1 MFQKTET
8 ALHFILTVLVS
19 FQNIFSEMQK
29 TLSLFF
35 FLFSLICFSQENT
48 ATKKLIGF
56 VNPFIGTGGHGH
68 TYPGATMPF
77 GMMQLSPDTR
87 LDGWDGCSGYHYSD
101 EYIYG
106 FSHTHL
112 SGTGVSDYGDVLLM
126 PTNSINFSNGADG
139 SSGYRAHFSHENETA
154 SPGYYKVLLDET
166 NIETELTVSK
176 RSGIHHYTFPKD
188 SKQIVILDLEHRD
201 KVLSLEINVISDTEI
216 SGHRHSDAWAKDQ
229 RLFYNIQFSRP
240 YKKLEYYSPFGG
252 QGDNPTKAAF
262 EFDPSDGNEL
272 EVKVAISAVDEAG
285 ARKNLETE
293 IGDKSF
299 QQVKEEA
306 ETAWEKQLKKIEID
320 ASATLSNQS
329 SPNRGLSG
337 AEAHNDQK
345 TIFYTALYHTMLAPN
360 LYQDVDGRYRGM
372 DLEIH
377 QSHDFE
383 NYTVFSLWDTYRAA
397 HPLYTIIEKERTNDF
412 INSLLAK
419 YDEGG
424 ILPIWPLA
432 ANYTGCMIGYHAVP
446 VIADAYLK
454 GIRGYDTEK
463 AFRALKHSAVQD
475 HLGLKSYKEFG
486 FIPVEEESES
496 VSKTLEYAYD
506 DWAIAEMAKAMGKT
520 EDYRLFTERAQY
532 YKNVYDPETKFMRGR
547 FRNTW
552 FAPFDP
558 YEVNFNYTE
567 ANSWQY
573 SFYVP
578 QDISGLINLMGGKAE
593 FEKQLDKLFTAKQET
608 SGREQA
614 DITGLIG
621 QYAHGNEPSH
631 HMAYLYNFVNKPTKT
646 QGKVHQILNELYQNA
661 PDGISGNED
670 CGQMSAW
677 YVFSALGFYPVTPA
691 SNQYIIG
698 TPLFESVAIN
708 LEGGKKFEI
717 EAQNVSNKNFYIAS
731 ATLNGKPLKRSFIY
745 HSEIMDG
752 GKLVFNMIG
761 KPSNWA
767 TKDEEIPKTE
777 LTENLIIPSPY
788 IAKGDVAFKNQTE
801 ISLGVVSPKTDIY
814 YSLNDSD
821 FKKYSD
827 PFTISEESVLK
838 TYAEKLP
845 LQPSAR
851 NLGKRSSL
859 LTTHFYKTDPNLSIT
874 LETEYAN
881 QYNGGGK
888 NALIDGIHGANDF
901 RTGTWQGYH
910 DLDLKATVNLG
921 SEKEVKTI
929 SVNFLQDQGSW
940 IFYPTEISCSVS
952 ENGKDFTEFPI
963 QKIEAEKPSE
973 EAEIKTIHFEVNKN
987 IQFIKIS
994 AKKFGDLPKGH
1005 LGFGGKAWLFVDEI
1019 EVK

>member
-1 MFQKTET
+1 MR
-8 ALHFILTVLVS
+8 IS
-19 FQNIFSEMQK
+19 
-29 TLSLFF
+29 F
-35 FLFSLICFSQENT
+35 FLFLFILLGELVEPSFPCFSQENPT
-48 ATKKLIGF
+48 TEKLISF

-126 PTNSINFSNGADG
+126 PTNAVNFNNGANASA
-139 SSGYRAHFSHENETA
+139 SSAQVQKGYRAHFSHENETA
-154 SPGYYKVLLDET
+154 SPGYYKVFLDDT
-166 NIETELTVSK
+166 NIEVELTVSE

-201 KVLSLEINVISDTEI
+201 KVLSSEIKIFSKTEI

-240 YKKLEYYSPFGG
+240 FKNSKQFPPLGG
-252 QGDNPTKAAF
+252 QGGDSQATKIAF
-262 EFDPSDGNEL
+262 EFDASEGNDL
-272 EVKVAISAVDEAG
+272 EIKVAISAVDEAG
-285 ARKNLETE
+285 AKKNLEAE
-293 IGDKSF
+293 IGNKSF
-299 QQVKEEA
+299 QQVKKEA
-306 ETAWEKQLKKIEID
+306 ETAWENQLEKIVVE
-320 ASATLSNQS
+320 TSN
-329 SPNRGLSG
+329 
-337 AEAHNDQK
+337 NDQK

-377 QSHDFE
+377 QSNDFK

-397 HPLYTIIEKERTNDF
+397 HPLYTIIEKQRTNDF

-454 GIRGYDTEK
+454 GIRGYDAEK
-463 AFRALKHSAVQD
+463 AFTAMKHSAVQD
-475 HLGLKSYKEFG
+475 KLGLKSYKEFG

-506 DWAIAEMAKAMGKT
+506 DWTIAEMAKAMGKI
-520 EDYRLFTERAQY
+520 EDYKIFSERAQY
-532 YKNVYDPETKFMRGR
+532 YKNVFDPETKFMRGR

-552 FAPFDP
+552 FASFDP

-578 QDISGLINLMGGKAE
+578 QDISGLINLMGGNAA

-608 SGREQA
+608 SGRQQA

-631 HMAYLYNFVNKPTKT
+631 HMAYLYNFVNKPAKT
-646 QGKVHQILNELYQNA
+646 QEKVYQILNELYQNA

-698 TPLFESVAIN
+698 TPLFENASIN
-708 LEGGKKFEI
+708 LEDGKTFKI
-717 EAQNVSNKNFYIAS
+717 EAENISDKNKYIAS

-745 HSEIMDG
+745 HSEIING
-752 GKLVFNMIG
+752 GKLVFKMTG
-761 KPSNWA
+761 KASDWA
-767 TKDEEIPKTE
+767 TKSTEIPKTE
-777 LTENLIIPSPY
+777 ITENTIIPAPF
-788 IAKGDVAFKNQTE
+788 IAKGDVAFKNETE
-801 ISLGVVSPKTDIY
+801 ISLGSAQSNSEIF
-814 YSLNDSD
+814 YSLNDAE
-821 FKKYSD
+821 FRIYTE
-827 PFTISEESVLK
+827 PFTISEEAELK
-838 TYAEKLP
+838 TYA
-845 LQPSAR
+845 SDGY
-851 NLGKRSSL
+851 GKKSETLS
-859 LTTHFYKTDPNLSIT
+859 THFYKIDPNLSIT

-910 DLDLKATVNLG
+910 DLDLKATLNLG
-921 SEKEVKTI
+921 SQKEVKTV
-929 SVNFLQDQGSW
+929 SVNFLQDQRSW
-940 IFYPTEISCSVS
+940 IFYPTEVICSVS
-952 ENGKDFTEFPI
+952 ENGTDFTDLQI

-973 EAEIKTIHFEVNKN
+973 ETDIKTIEFEVDKN
-987 IQFIKIS
+987 IQFIKIT
-994 AKKFGDLPKGH
+994 AKNFGDLPKGH

-1019 EVK
+1019 GIK